1 MLVTGRSLTG
11 LLRRLWQQTSPKRRL
26 QAGILFALMVA
37 TSLAEVASIGMVVPF
52 LGVLV
57 SPERVY
63 EHAFAQTYIEGL
75 GLHQPRDLIL
85 PITVL
90 FFVIA
95 LLAAAMRITLLWV
108 QIRFSAALATE
119 FSTKTYQRTLYQ
131 PYAFH
136 ISQNSSEILAG
147 VSKAGELGNMLITP
161 SLVFLS
167 STFFLCMIL
176 SALMAI
182 DPLVALSALF
192 GFASIYTVIAVLTK
206 RRLERDS
213 RKMSV
218 ESGRMIQALQEGLG
232 GIRDVLIEGTQA
244 TFTDIYRSA
253 SAPFRSAVAS
263 INIVSQSPRILV
275 EVLGML
281 LIAAIAYVLSTADEG
296 LQHAIP
302 VLGALAMGAQ
312 RLLPA
317 LQQAYASI
325 TALRGNRDSI
335 ESALSL
341 LERPMPV
348 AVSFESIKPLPFRQ
362 GITLDGLS
370 FRYAPDGPWV
380 LKNIG
385 LIIPKGSK
393 FGFIGATGSGKST
406 LLDIVMGLLPPSQG
420 KLLIDGQ
427 AVSPHTLR
435 AWQVHVAHV
444 PQAIYLADATIAE
457 NIAFGVPKD
466 KIDFERVKQAARQAQ
481 IADTIEGWVQ
491 EYQTIVGERGVRLS
505 GGQRQR
511 IGIAR
516 ALYKQADVI
525 IFDEATSALD
535 NETELE
541 VMQAIESLGDN
552 VTILIIA
559 HRLTTLRMCSRVVE
573 LAQGSI
579 QRIGSY
585 ADILH

>member
-1 MLVTGRSLTG
+1 MTRDSIAS
-11 LLRRLWQQTSPKRRL
+11 LLRRLWQLTSPKRRL
-26 QAGILFALMVA
+26 QISILFVLMVVA
-37 TSLAEVASIGMVVPF
+37 SLAEVVSIGMVVPF

-57 SPERVY
+57 TPERVF
-63 EHAFAQTYIEGL
+63 EHAFTQTYIQAL
-75 GLHQPRDLIL
+75 GLRQPRELLL
-85 PITVL
+85 PITAL
-90 FFVIA
+90 FCAAA
-95 LLAAAMRITLLWV
+95 LLAAAMRITLLWT

-119 FSTKTYQRTLYQ
+119 FSIKTYQRTLYQ

-161 SLVFLS
+161 SLAFLS
-167 STFFLCMIL
+167 STFLLCMIL
-176 SALMAI
+176 LALMAI
-182 DPLVALSALF
+182 DPHVALSAFL

-213 RKMSV
+213 RMISV

-232 GIRDVLIEGTQA
+232 GIRDVLIDGTQA
-244 TFTDIYRSA
+244 TFTDIYRGA
-253 SAPFRSAVAS
+253 SAPFRRAVAN

-281 LIAAIAYVLSTADEG
+281 LIAAIAYFLSAADEG
-296 LQHAIP
+296 LQRAIP

-325 TALRGNRDSI
+325 TVLRGNRDSVS
-335 ESALSL
+335 SALSL
-341 LERPMPV
+341 LERQMPV
-348 AVSFESIKPLPFRQ
+348 AVSFESAQPLPFKR
-362 GITLDGLS
+362 GIILEGLS

-385 LIIPKGSK
+385 LTIPKGSK

-427 AVSPHTLR
+427 TVSPRTLR
-435 AWQVHVAHV
+435 AWQAHVAHV

-466 KIDFERVKQAARQAQ
+466 MIDFERVKQAARQAQ
-481 IADTIEGWVQ
+481 IADTIEDWEQ
-491 EYQTIVGERGVRLS
+491 QYQTIVGERGVRLS

-541 VMQAIESLGDN
+541 VMQAIESLGDD